1 MVEKKLKR
9 IFNENVLKKLK
20 EKEIKS
26 LPKKEKET
34 TKYYE
39 TLIKNLKN
47 KITDKE
53 NNNKKKKKFK
63 KNTGKDFDDID
74 DDFELELLKTRKKKQ
89 KK

>member
-39 TLIKNLKN
+39 TLIKNLNN

-53 NNNKKKKKFK
+53 NKIKKRKNLKKIQEKILMILMMTLSLSF
-63 KNTGKDFDDID
+63 
-74 DDFELELLKTRKKKQ
+74 
-89 KK
+89 